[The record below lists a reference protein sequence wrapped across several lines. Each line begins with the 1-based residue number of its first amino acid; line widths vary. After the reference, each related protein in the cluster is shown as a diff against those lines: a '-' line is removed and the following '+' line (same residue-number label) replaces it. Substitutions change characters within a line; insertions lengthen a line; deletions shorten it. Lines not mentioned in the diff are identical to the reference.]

1 MVEYSQLRVSFK
13 MLGTEGGA
21 KLTKLLTVSISGS
34 ALSKFG
40 SQHLQTDSPTPLSPG
55 TLPLGVPA
63 GGVGSTFRCTG
74 AVGEL
79 TRELKCRGSGW

>member
-40 SQHLQTDSPTPLSPG
+40 SQHLQTDSPHPSWPRHSAPG
-55 TLPLGVPA
+55 CSCWRGWLDISLHW
-63 GGVGSTFRCTG
+63 GGG
-74 AVGEL
+74 
-79 TRELKCRGSGW
+79 